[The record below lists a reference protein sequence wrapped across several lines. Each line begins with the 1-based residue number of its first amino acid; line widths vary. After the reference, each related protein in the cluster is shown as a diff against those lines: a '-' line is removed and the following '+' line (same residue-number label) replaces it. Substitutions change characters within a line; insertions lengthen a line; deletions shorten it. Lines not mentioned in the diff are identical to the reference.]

1 MDSEI
6 VWTEQ
11 ALNQLDEILDYF
23 IARNGSDIYSR
34 KLKSEFEKRLLR
46 LKQNPLSGVPTSN
59 EKYRIVVV
67 ENYLIY
73 YTLGNPIYI
82 VLIWDGRRNPDE
94 KDDQLSDLNK

>member
-23 IARNGSDIYSR
+23 IERNGSDKYSR
-34 KLKSEFEKRLLR
+34 KLKTSVENRLLR
-46 LKQNPLSGVPTSN
+46 LKTNPLSGIPTSN

-67 ENYLIY
+67 EHYLIY
-73 YTLGNPIYI
+73 GNDYP
-82 VLIWDGRRNPDE
+82 V
-94 KDDQLSDLNK
+94 